1 MVMTDPIADML
12 TRIRNANMVR
22 HEKLELP
29 SSKVKAEIADIL
41 KSEGYIRDYEVKE
54 DNKQGILRLY
64 LKYGVNEQRVITD
77 LKRISKP
84 GLRVFAKADE
94 VPRVLNGLGTAIVST
109 SKGVLSDKDARSQAV
124 GGEVLAYIW

>member
-12 TRIRNANMVR
+12 TRVRNANVAR

-29 SSKVKAEIADIL
+29 ASKLKAEIADIL
-41 KSEGYIRDYEVKE
+41 KREGYVRDYEVKE
-54 DNKQGILRLY
+54 DSKQGVIRIY
-64 LKYGVNEQRVITD
+64 MKYGAKEERVITG

-84 GLRVFAKADE
+84 GKKVYAKASE
-94 VPRVLNGLGTAIVST
+94 VPRVLNGLGIAVVST
-109 SKGVLSDKDARSQAV
+109 SNGVLSDKEARRQAV